1 MRLRDPTI
9 WMWGEALELL
19 EHADRLHRQFFQL
32 GHHRNPG
39 PTWEPPVDLFETER
53 ELVVLVALPGVAAEQ
68 LEIIIDGAA
77 VIIRGQRAM
86 PVHCK
91 SAAIRRLEIPYGQ
104 FERHI
109 ELPSEKFQPG
119 QRSLQDGC
127 LTLTLRK
134 LE

>member
-1 MRLRDPTI
+1 MRLRNPTG

-32 GHHRNPG
+32 GNHRNQC
-39 PTWEPPVDLFETER
+39 PTWEPPVDMFETEF
-53 ELVVLVALPGVAAEQ
+53 ELVVLAALPGVSAEQ
-68 LEIIIDGAA
+68 LEILIDGPT

-86 PVHCK
+86 PAAWK
-91 SAAIRRLEIPYGQ
+91 SAAIHRLEIPYGR
-104 FERHI
+104 FERRI

-127 LTLTLRK
+127 LILTLHK